1 MGKLFPFVSRSGSN
15 VMDDFS
21 AAIGSALRQELGH
34 SHHAIKTVM
43 RWTNASERTVKNW
56 LACRNGPNGLHLVQ
70 VLRHSDQAFGALME
84 LSNRDAVFAASEIM
98 TLRSQMLAIVELI
111 DLMFQQPPSHR
122 S

>member
-1 MGKLFPFVSRSGSN
+1 
-15 VMDDFS
+15 MDDFS

-56 LACRNGPNGLHLVQ
+56 LACRNGPNGHHLVQ
-70 VLRHSDQAFGALME
+70 VLRHSDHAFGALME
-84 LSNRDAVFAASEIM
+84 LSNRDVLFAASEIM
-98 TLRSQMLAIVELI
+98 TLRSQMLAIIELI
-111 DLMFQQPPSHR
+111 DLMVQQPPSRR